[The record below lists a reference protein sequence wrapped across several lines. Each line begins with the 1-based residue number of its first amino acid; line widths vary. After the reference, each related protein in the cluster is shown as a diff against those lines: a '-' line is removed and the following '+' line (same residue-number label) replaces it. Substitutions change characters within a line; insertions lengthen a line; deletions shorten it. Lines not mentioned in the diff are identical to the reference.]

1 MDQVCTLESS
11 PAPGVE
17 VGLEKAD
24 VTVVDWPET
33 VVATVVEPLAVSGLV
48 VEPSELVV
56 GTVVVVV
63 DRTDVAA
70 LVVVVLVGVA
80 LVPVLRVEAG
90 IVAVVLVEAGVATLV
105 GMGVVVVVVGATYT
119 VAAAA
124 VET

>member
-1 MDQVCTLESS
+1 M
-11 PAPGVE
+11 
-17 VGLEKAD
+17 
-24 VTVVDWPET
+24 
-33 VVATVVEPLAVSGLV
+33 VEPLAVSGLV

-105 GMGVVVVVVGATYT
+105 GMGVVVVVGATYT
-119 VAAAA
+119 VAGAA